1 MPPSKPPFKHWLS
14 LILAILAVIAF
25 IACAPQQGGII
36 YEMMGGGGYST
47 GNSTEAIPPMAPM
60 MAQDSGTSER
70 ISAGYGQSA
79 PSSMPYY
86 PQPYPYYG
94 GDATAKDTREFLKQS
109 YNATLRTRDVNGMTA
124 RVVTTVRGHEGRVD
138 NTQSSEKYGYVQF
151 VLPITQFE
159 SFKKEVEGM
168 VGSRFLKVEMS
179 AQNLLPQKQGIEEQQ
194 KQADSTLADYEASR
208 VRIVSTHTSAAKSL
222 QAQVSAQT
230 AMLSDLR
237 GQPSSV
243 ERDTQILQLEAVLIE
258 YQQRLVDENAS
269 YSKKLATADA
279 NIKYAKDRQGAI
291 KTQDQNLL
299 DNVATVNG
307 TISVQ
312 WISYWEMARLYLP
325 GYWIPAIL
333 ALLAVLAFMWESGRL
348 GRFRRPL

>member
-14 LILAILAVIAF
+14 LCLAILAVIAF
-25 IACAPQQGGII
+25 IAYSPQQGGII
-36 YEMMGGGGYST
+36 YEMMGGS
-47 GNSTEAIPPMAPM
+47 
-60 MAQDSGTSER
+60 
-70 ISAGYGQSA
+70 GYGVGISSNVA
-79 PSSMPYY
+79 PPSVPTMMEDYAGSGQAAPTRDMSTLSSMPDYY
-86 PQPYPYYG
+86 PYPYP

-109 YNATLRTRDVNGMTA
+109 YNATLRTRDVNDLTQ

-179 AQNLLPQKQGIEEQQ
+179 AQNLLPQKQSIEEQQ
-194 KQADSTLADYEASR
+194 KQADTALVDYEASR
-208 VRIVSTHTSAAKSL
+208 DRIVSAHTSATKSL
-222 QAQVSAQT
+222 QAQVNSQS

-243 ERDTQILQLEAVLIE
+243 EINTQILQLEAVLIE
-258 YQQRLVDENAS
+258 YRQRLIDENAS
-269 YSKKLATADA
+269 YAKKLAVANA
-279 NIKYAKDRQGAI
+279 NIKYAKDRQKAI
-291 KTQDQNLL
+291 ETQDQNLL

-333 ALLAVLAFMWESGRL
+333 ALLSVLAFMWESGRL
-348 GRFRRPL
+348 GRFRKPL